1 MIEIKRNFTSILEQ
15 RLQEELN
22 FIQVVLGP
30 RQVGKTTGL
39 QQIVGTWKGPSLV
52 ISADE
57 LITPTTEWLQ
67 LNWERAR
74 NLGTGTL
81 FVIDEIQKI
90 PDWSTM
96 VKYLFDQDRAS
107 RHLKIVLLGSAS
119 LGLQRGLAES
129 LVGRYEIIPAHHWN
143 LDECKRAFGWN
154 IEDFLK
160 FGGYPA
166 AAQLTGDVERW
177 QSYIKNS
184 IIEPVLIRD
193 ILGLTNVNKPALFRQ
208 TFELAM
214 SYPAQE
220 ISYQKLL
227 GQLQESGNVTTIKH
241 YLELFEG
248 AFLLKTL
255 QKYSGSEVKKRGS
268 SPKIIPLN
276 TALCHAFRLPLSI
289 DTDPDWRGR
298 IFEAAVGASLCRTK
312 GKLYYWR
319 QGKFEV
325 DFILD
330 LEGKLYAI
338 EVKSGRKRSYRG
350 LEKFT
355 LKYPGTIPLLI
366 DQEAGKELL
375 AAESVDGI
383 ITNQSGKPAI
393 QNR

>member
-1 MIEIKRNFTSILEQ
+1 MIEIKRNFTSILEE

-22 FIQVVLGP
+22 FIQVVSGP

-39 QQIVGTWKGPSLV
+39 QQIVGSWQGPSLM

-57 LITPTTEWLQ
+57 LITPTTDWLR

-74 NLGTGTL
+74 NLGTGAL

-90 PDWSTM
+90 PDWSTV
-96 VKYLFDQDRAS
+96 VKYLFDKDRAS
-107 RHLKIVLLGSAS
+107 RHLKIVLLGSAG

-129 LVGRYEIIPAHHWN
+129 LAGRYEIIPARHWN
-143 LDECKRAFGWN
+143 LDECNQAFGWN
-154 IEDFLK
+154 IEEFLK

-166 AAQLTGDVERW
+166 AAQLTDDLERW
-177 QSYIKNS
+177 QSYIRNS

-193 ILGLTNVNKPALFRQ
+193 ILGLTSVNKPALFRQ

-214 SYPAQE
+214 SYPAQK

-255 QKYSGSEVKKRGS
+255 QKYSGSEIKKRGS

-276 TALCHAFRLPLSI
+276 TALCHAFRSPLSM

-298 IFEAAVGASLCRTK
+298 IFETAVGAALCRTT
-312 GKLYYWR
+312 GKLFYWR

-325 DFILD
+325 DFVLE

-338 EVKSGRKRSYRG
+338 EVKSGRKRSSRG
-350 LEKFT
+350 LEKFI
-355 LKYPGTIPLLI
+355 LKYPGSIPLLI
-366 DQEAGKELL
+366 DMD
-375 AAESVDGI
+375 AAEKLLSAEAADMVIVDLP
-383 ITNQSGKPAI
+383 K
-393 QNR
+393 